1 MKLNNTGIEAQDTY
15 SRIKMY
21 IGGEGER
28 RNLNGFSAKLYKT
41 IAFLTAVYIFWAI
54 ISYPQPIL
62 HRSLCFGLFLALTFM
77 CYTMPGTD
85 TKDKIPW
92 YDWILAIL
100 SVSVSIYIYINLE
113 RLVYRYVF
121 VDAVYASDIIMG
133 LIAVLL
139 LLEATRRVIGP
150 WLSLLN
156 IISLVY
162 LWAGPFIPG
171 KFGHKGFTLNHITE
185 GLFMTTDGIW
195 GSIMG
200 VATNEVILF
209 VIFGAF
215 LLYTGAGA
223 FLFDFASAIAG
234 WSRGG
239 LAKVAILASGLFGM
253 ISGSPVANASTVGVI
268 TIPMMKKSGYPGD
281 FAASVET
288 CASAGGIL
296 MPPVMGSVAF
306 VMAEVIGV
314 PYSEVAIA
322 AFLPAVLY
330 FLALY
335 FTIDI
340 RARKIG
346 LKGLPREE
354 IPPLF
359 KTLKQGLPF
368 FIPIIYLIL
377 RLTLTGASI
386 SRVGLESI
394 MLITAISILN
404 KNNRITLKVF
414 INALAD
420 GIDKG
425 IMIVTTM
432 ASCGIMIGVFNL
444 TGIGG
449 KFSSVLMSLSNSS
462 LILTLIL
469 VMSLT
474 MFLGLAMNI
483 STAYLLTAVV
493 AAPVL
498 VKLGVP
504 VIAAHMFILFYAAM
518 ATITPPV
525 AITAFAAASIA
536 QEPPMK
542 IGFMAMR
549 MALIAYV
556 LPFIFI
562 YWPALLLQASL
573 IQIIMAFILGVI
585 SVALIAM
592 GIEGWWFNREM
603 PKLSRLLII
612 IAGIIT
618 LTGNIYLILVSTAI
632 VFVINYLITKA
643 QTLKNTKY

>member
-1 MKLNNTGIEAQDTY
+1 MLESKTNLIGKFKLY
-15 SRIKMY
+15 LW
-21 IGGEGER
+21 GEGNKR
-28 RNLNGFSAKLYKT
+28 KLTGFPATLYKT
-41 IAFLTAVYIFWAI
+41 IAFFTAIYIFWAI
-54 ISYPQPIL
+54 IYYPQPIL
-62 HRSLCFGLFLALTFM
+62 HRSLSFGLFLALTFM
-77 CYTMPGTD
+77 TYTMPGTN
-85 TKDKIPW
+85 TRNRIPW
-92 YDWILAIL
+92 YDWFLAFL
-100 SVSVSIYIYINLE
+100 SVAVSIYIYLNLE
-113 RLVYRYVF
+113 RVINRLVF
-121 VDAVYASDIIMG
+121 VDPVFLWDMIMG
-133 LIAVLL
+133 IITVLL
-139 LLEATRRVIGP
+139 LLEGTRRVIGP
-150 WLSLLN
+150 WLSFLS

-171 KFGHKGFTLNHITE
+171 KFGHKGFSSAHAIE
-185 GLFMTTDGIW
+185 ELFLTTDGIW
-195 GSIMG
+195 GNIMG

-215 LLYTGAGA
+215 LLFSGAVA
-223 FLFDFASAIAG
+223 FLFDFAAAIAG

-306 VMAEVIGV
+306 VMAEVIGI
-314 PYSEVAIA
+314 PYVKVATA

-335 FTIDI
+335 FSIDF

-346 LKGLPREE
+346 LQGLPKNE
-354 IPPLF
+354 IPPLRN
-359 KTLKQGLPF
+359 TIKQGLPF
-368 FIPIIYLIL
+368 FIPILYLIF
-377 RLTLTGASI
+377 RLTLTGATI

-394 MLITAISILN
+394 CLIIVISIFN
-404 KNNRITLKVF
+404 KKSRMNLKMIF
-414 INALAD
+414 EALAD
-420 GIDKG
+420 GTEKG

-449 KFSSVLMSLSNSS
+449 KFSSVLMSLSDSS
-462 LILTLIL
+462 LIITLLL
-469 VMSLT
+469 VMLLA

-498 VKLGVP
+498 INLGVT
-504 VIAAHMFILFYAAM
+504 VLAAHMFILFYAAM

-536 QEPPMK
+536 GEPPMK
-542 IGFMAMR
+542 VGFMAMR
-549 MALIAYV
+549 MAIIAYV
-556 LPFIFI
+556 LPFIFV
-562 YWPALLLQASL
+562 YWPALLMQAPFYE
-573 IQIIMAFILGVI
+573 IIIALFLGVI
-585 SVALIAM
+585 AVALIAM
-592 GIEGWWFNREM
+592 GLEGWWFEQ
-603 PKLSRLLII
+603 KVSKISRLLII
-612 IAGIIT
+612 IAGIII
-618 LTGNIYLILVSTAI
+618 LTGNIKLILISSAI
-632 VFVINYLITKA
+632 VFIINYLLSKSYATK
-643 QTLKNTKY
+643 

>member
-1 MKLNNTGIEAQDTY
+1 MLESKTNLIGKFKLY
-15 SRIKMY
+15 LW
-21 IGGEGER
+21 GEGNKR
-28 RNLNGFSAKLYKT
+28 KLTGFPATLYKT
-41 IAFLTAVYIFWAI
+41 IAFFTAIYIFWAI
-54 ISYPQPIL
+54 IYYPQPIL
-62 HRSLCFGLFLALTFM
+62 HRSLSFGLFLALTFM
-77 CYTMPGTD
+77 TYTMPGTN
-85 TKDKIPW
+85 TRNRIPW
-92 YDWILAIL
+92 YDWFLAFL
-100 SVSVSIYIYINLE
+100 SVAVSIYIYLNLE
-113 RLVYRYVF
+113 RVINRLVF
-121 VDAVYASDIIMG
+121 VDPVFLWDMIMG
-133 LIAVLL
+133 IITVLL
-139 LLEATRRVIGP
+139 LLEGTRRVIGP
-150 WLSLLN
+150 WLSFLS

-171 KFGHKGFTLNHITE
+171 KFGHKGFSSAHAIE
-185 GLFMTTDGIW
+185 ELFLTTDGIW
-195 GSIMG
+195 GNIMG

-215 LLYTGAGA
+215 LLFSGAGA
-223 FLFDFASAIAG
+223 FLFDFAAAIAG

-306 VMAEVIGV
+306 VMAEVIRI
-314 PYSEVAIA
+314 PYVKVATA

-335 FTIDI
+335 FSIDF

-346 LKGLPREE
+346 LQGLPKNE
-354 IPPLF
+354 IPPLRN
-359 KTLKQGLPF
+359 TIKQGLPF
-368 FIPIIYLIL
+368 FIPILYLIF
-377 RLTLTGASI
+377 RLTLTGATI

-394 MLITAISILN
+394 CLIIVISIFN
-404 KNNRITLKVF
+404 KKSRMNLKMIF
-414 INALAD
+414 EALAD
-420 GIDKG
+420 GTEKG

-449 KFSSVLMSLSNSS
+449 KFSSVLMSLSDSS
-462 LILTLIL
+462 LIITLLL
-469 VMSLT
+469 VMLLA

-498 VKLGVP
+498 INLGVT
-504 VIAAHMFILFYAAM
+504 VLAAHMFILFYAAM

-536 QEPPMK
+536 GEPPMK
-542 IGFMAMR
+542 VGFMAMR
-549 MALIAYV
+549 MAIIAYV
-556 LPFIFI
+556 LPFIFV
-562 YWPALLLQASL
+562 YWPALLMQAPFYE
-573 IQIIMAFILGVI
+573 IIIALFLGVI
-585 SVALIAM
+585 AVALIAM
-592 GIEGWWFNREM
+592 GLEGWWFEQ
-603 PKLSRLLII
+603 KVSKISRLLII
-612 IAGIIT
+612 IAGIII
-618 LTGNIYLILVSTAI
+618 LTGNIKLILISSAI
-632 VFVINYLITKA
+632 VFIINYLLSKSYATK
-643 QTLKNTKY
+643 

>member
-1 MKLNNTGIEAQDTY
+1 MLESKTNLIGKFKLY
-15 SRIKMY
+15 LW
-21 IGGEGER
+21 GEGNKR
-28 RNLNGFSAKLYKT
+28 KLTGFPATLYKT
-41 IAFLTAVYIFWAI
+41 IAFFTAIYIFWAI
-54 ISYPQPIL
+54 IYYPQPIL
-62 HRSLCFGLFLALTFM
+62 HRSLSFGLFLALTFM
-77 CYTMPGTD
+77 TYTMPGTN
-85 TKDKIPW
+85 TRNRIPW
-92 YDWILAIL
+92 YDWFLAFL
-100 SVSVSIYIYINLE
+100 SVAVSIYIYLNLE
-113 RLVYRYVF
+113 RVINRLVF
-121 VDAVYASDIIMG
+121 VDPVFLWDMIMG
-133 LIAVLL
+133 IITVLL
-139 LLEATRRVIGP
+139 LLEGTRRVIGP
-150 WLSLLN
+150 WLSFLS

-171 KFGHKGFTLNHITE
+171 KFGHKGFSSAHAIE
-185 GLFMTTDGIW
+185 ELFLTTDGIW
-195 GSIMG
+195 GNIMG

-215 LLYTGAGA
+215 LLFSGAGA
-223 FLFDFASAIAG
+223 FLFDFAAAIAG

-306 VMAEVIGV
+306 VMAEVIGI
-314 PYSEVAIA
+314 PYVKVATA

-335 FTIDI
+335 FSIDF

-346 LKGLPREE
+346 LQGLPKNE
-354 IPPLF
+354 IPPLRN
-359 KTLKQGLPF
+359 TIKQGLPF
-368 FIPIIYLIL
+368 FIPILYLIF
-377 RLTLTGASI
+377 RLTLTGATI

-394 MLITAISILN
+394 CLIIVISIFN
-404 KNNRITLKVF
+404 KKSRMNLKMIF
-414 INALAD
+414 EALAD
-420 GIDKG
+420 GTEKG

-449 KFSSVLMSLSNSS
+449 KFSSVLMSLSDSS
-462 LILTLIL
+462 LIITLLL
-469 VMSLT
+469 VMLLA

-498 VKLGVP
+498 INLGVT
-504 VIAAHMFILFYAAM
+504 VLAAHMFILFYAAM

-536 QEPPMK
+536 GEPPMK
-542 IGFMAMR
+542 VGFMAMR
-549 MALIAYV
+549 MAIIAYV
-556 LPFIFI
+556 LPFIFV
-562 YWPALLLQASL
+562 YWPALLMQAPFYE
-573 IQIIMAFILGVI
+573 IIIALFLGVI
-585 SVALIAM
+585 AVALIAM
-592 GIEGWWFNREM
+592 GLEGWWFEQ
-603 PKLSRLLII
+603 KVSKISRLLII
-612 IAGIIT
+612 IAGIII
-618 LTGNIYLILVSTAI
+618 LTGTIKLILISSAI
-632 VFVINYLITKA
+632 VFIINYLLSKSYATK
-643 QTLKNTKY
+643 

>member
-1 MKLNNTGIEAQDTY
+1 MLESKTNLIGKFKLY
-15 SRIKMY
+15 LW
-21 IGGEGER
+21 GEGNKR
-28 RNLNGFSAKLYKT
+28 KLTGFPATLYKT
-41 IAFLTAVYIFWAI
+41 IAFFTAIYIFWAI
-54 ISYPQPIL
+54 IYYPQPIL
-62 HRSLCFGLFLALTFM
+62 HRSLSFGLFLALTFM
-77 CYTMPGTD
+77 TYTMPGTN
-85 TKDKIPW
+85 TRNRIPW
-92 YDWILAIL
+92 YDWFLAFL
-100 SVSVSIYIYINLE
+100 SVAVSIYIYLNLE
-113 RLVYRYVF
+113 RVINRLVF
-121 VDAVYASDIIMG
+121 VDPVFLWDMIMG
-133 LIAVLL
+133 IITVLL
-139 LLEATRRVIGP
+139 LLEGTRRVIGP
-150 WLSLLN
+150 WLSFLS

-171 KFGHKGFTLNHITE
+171 KFGHKGFSSAHAIE
-185 GLFMTTDGIW
+185 ELFLTTDGIW
-195 GSIMG
+195 GNIMG

-215 LLYTGAGA
+215 LLFSGAGA
-223 FLFDFASAIAG
+223 FLFDFAAAIAG

-306 VMAEVIGV
+306 VMAEVIGI
-314 PYSEVAIA
+314 PYVKVATA

-335 FTIDI
+335 FSIDF

-346 LKGLPREE
+346 LQGLPKNE
-354 IPPLF
+354 IPPLRN
-359 KTLKQGLPF
+359 TIKQGLPF
-368 FIPIIYLIL
+368 FIPILYLIF
-377 RLTLTGASI
+377 RLTLTGATI

-394 MLITAISILN
+394 CLIIVISIFN
-404 KNNRITLKVF
+404 KKSRMNLKMIF
-414 INALAD
+414 EALAD
-420 GIDKG
+420 GTEKG

-449 KFSSVLMSLSNSS
+449 KFSSVLMSLSDSS
-462 LILTLIL
+462 LIITLLL
-469 VMSLT
+469 VMLLA

-498 VKLGVP
+498 INLGVT
-504 VIAAHMFILFYAAM
+504 VLAAHMFILFYAAM

-536 QEPPMK
+536 GEPPMK
-542 IGFMAMR
+542 VGFMAMR
-549 MALIAYV
+549 MAIIAYV
-556 LPFIFI
+556 LPFIFV
-562 YWPALLLQASL
+562 YWPALLMQAPFYE
-573 IQIIMAFILGVI
+573 IIIALFLGVI
-585 SVALIAM
+585 AVALIAM
-592 GIEGWWFNREM
+592 GLEGWWFE
-603 PKLSRLLII
+603 KKVSKISRLLII
-612 IAGIIT
+612 IAGIII
-618 LTGNIYLILVSTAI
+618 LTGNIKLILISSAI
-632 VFVINYLITKA
+632 VFIINYLLSKSYATK
-643 QTLKNTKY
+643 

>member
-1 MKLNNTGIEAQDTY
+1 MLESKTNLIGKFKLY
-15 SRIKMY
+15 LW
-21 IGGEGER
+21 GEGIKR
-28 RNLNGFSAKLYKT
+28 KLTGFPATLYKT
-41 IAFLTAVYIFWAI
+41 IAFFTAIYIFWAI
-54 ISYPQPIL
+54 IYYPQPIL
-62 HRSLCFGLFLALTFM
+62 HRSLSFGLFLALTFM
-77 CYTMPGTD
+77 TYTMPGTN
-85 TKDKIPW
+85 TRNRIPW
-92 YDWILAIL
+92 YDWFLAFL
-100 SVSVSIYIYINLE
+100 SVAVSIYIYLNLE
-113 RLVYRYVF
+113 RVINRLVF
-121 VDAVYASDIIMG
+121 VDPVFLWDMIMG
-133 LIAVLL
+133 IITVLL
-139 LLEATRRVIGP
+139 LLEGTRRVIGP
-150 WLSLLN
+150 WLSFLS

-171 KFGHKGFTLNHITE
+171 KFGHKGFSSAHAIE
-185 GLFMTTDGIW
+185 ELFLTTDGIW
-195 GSIMG
+195 GNIMG

-215 LLYTGAGA
+215 LLFSGAGA
-223 FLFDFASAIAG
+223 FLFDFAAAIAG

-306 VMAEVIGV
+306 VMAEVIGI
-314 PYSEVAIA
+314 PYVKVATA

-335 FTIDI
+335 FSIDF

-346 LKGLPREE
+346 LQGLPKNE
-354 IPPLF
+354 IPPLRN
-359 KTLKQGLPF
+359 TIKQGLPF
-368 FIPIIYLIL
+368 FIPILYLIF
-377 RLTLTGASI
+377 RLTLTGATI

-394 MLITAISILN
+394 CLIIVISIFN
-404 KNNRITLKVF
+404 KKSRMNLKMIF
-414 INALAD
+414 EALAD
-420 GIDKG
+420 GTEKG

-449 KFSSVLMSLSNSS
+449 KFSSVLMSLSDSS
-462 LILTLIL
+462 LIITLLL
-469 VMSLT
+469 VMLLA

-498 VKLGVP
+498 INLGVT
-504 VIAAHMFILFYAAM
+504 VLAAHMFILFYAAM

-536 QEPPMK
+536 GEPPMK
-542 IGFMAMR
+542 VGFMAMR
-549 MALIAYV
+549 MAIIAYV
-556 LPFIFI
+556 LPFIFV
-562 YWPALLLQASL
+562 YWPALLMQAPFYE
-573 IQIIMAFILGVI
+573 IIIALFLGVI
-585 SVALIAM
+585 AVALIAM
-592 GIEGWWFNREM
+592 GLEGWWFEQ
-603 PKLSRLLII
+603 KVSKISRLLII
-612 IAGIIT
+612 IAGIII
-618 LTGNIYLILVSTAI
+618 LTGNIKLILISSAI
-632 VFVINYLITKA
+632 VFIINYLLSKSYATK
-643 QTLKNTKY
+643 

>member
-1 MKLNNTGIEAQDTY
+1 VLESKTNLIGKFKLY
-15 SRIKMY
+15 LW
-21 IGGEGER
+21 GEGNKR
-28 RNLNGFSAKLYKT
+28 KLTGFPATLYKT
-41 IAFLTAVYIFWAI
+41 IAFFTAIYIFWAI
-54 ISYPQPIL
+54 IYYPQPIL
-62 HRSLCFGLFLALTFM
+62 HRSLSFGLFLALTFM
-77 CYTMPGTD
+77 TYTMPGTN
-85 TKDKIPW
+85 TRNRIPW
-92 YDWILAIL
+92 YDWFLAFL
-100 SVSVSIYIYINLE
+100 SVAVSIYIYLNLE
-113 RLVYRYVF
+113 RVINRLVF
-121 VDAVYASDIIMG
+121 VDPVFLWDMIMG
-133 LIAVLL
+133 IITVLL
-139 LLEATRRVIGP
+139 LLEGTRRVIGP
-150 WLSLLN
+150 WLSFLS

-171 KFGHKGFTLNHITE
+171 KFGHKGFSSAHAIE
-185 GLFMTTDGIW
+185 ELFLTTDGIW
-195 GSIMG
+195 GNIMG

-215 LLYTGAGA
+215 LLFSGAGA
-223 FLFDFASAIAG
+223 FLFDFAAAIAG

-306 VMAEVIGV
+306 VMAEVIGI
-314 PYSEVAIA
+314 PYVKVATA

-335 FTIDI
+335 FSIDF

-346 LKGLPREE
+346 LQGLPKNE
-354 IPPLF
+354 IPPLRN
-359 KTLKQGLPF
+359 TIKQGLPF
-368 FIPIIYLIL
+368 FIPILYLIF
-377 RLTLTGASI
+377 RLTLTGATI

-394 MLITAISILN
+394 CLIIVISIFN
-404 KNNRITLKVF
+404 KKSRMNLKMIF
-414 INALAD
+414 EALAD
-420 GIDKG
+420 GTEKG

-449 KFSSVLMSLSNSS
+449 KFSSVLMSLSDSS
-462 LILTLIL
+462 LIITLLL
-469 VMSLT
+469 VMLLA

-498 VKLGVP
+498 INLGVT
-504 VIAAHMFILFYAAM
+504 VLAAHMFILFYAAM

-536 QEPPMK
+536 GEPPMK
-542 IGFMAMR
+542 VGFMAMR
-549 MALIAYV
+549 MAIIAYV
-556 LPFIFI
+556 LPFIFV
-562 YWPALLLQASL
+562 YWPALLMQAPFYE
-573 IQIIMAFILGVI
+573 IIIALFLGVI
-585 SVALIAM
+585 AVALIAM
-592 GIEGWWFNREM
+592 GLEGWWFEQ
-603 PKLSRLLII
+603 KVSKISRLLII
-612 IAGIIT
+612 IAGIII
-618 LTGNIYLILVSTAI
+618 LTGNIKLILISSAI
-632 VFVINYLITKA
+632 VFIINYLLSKSYATK
-643 QTLKNTKY
+643 

>member
-1 MKLNNTGIEAQDTY
+1 MLESKTNLIGKFKLY
-15 SRIKMY
+15 LW
-21 IGGEGER
+21 GEGNKR
-28 RNLNGFSAKLYKT
+28 KLTGFPATLYKT
-41 IAFLTAVYIFWAI
+41 IAFFTAIYIFWAI
-54 ISYPQPIL
+54 IYYPQPIL
-62 HRSLCFGLFLALTFM
+62 HRSLSFGLFLALTFM
-77 CYTMPGTD
+77 TYTMPGTN
-85 TKDKIPW
+85 TRNRIPW
-92 YDWILAIL
+92 YDWFLAFL
-100 SVSVSIYIYINLE
+100 SVAVSIYIYLNLE
-113 RLVYRYVF
+113 RVINRLVF
-121 VDAVYASDIIMG
+121 VDPVFLWDMIMG
-133 LIAVLL
+133 IITVLL
-139 LLEATRRVIGP
+139 LLEGTRRVIGP
-150 WLSLLN
+150 WLSFLS

-171 KFGHKGFTLNHITE
+171 KFGHKGFSSAHAIE
-185 GLFMTTDGIW
+185 ELFLTTDGIW
-195 GSIMG
+195 GNIMG

-215 LLYTGAGA
+215 LLFSGAGA
-223 FLFDFASAIAG
+223 FLFDFAAAIAG

-306 VMAEVIGV
+306 VMAEVIGI
-314 PYSEVAIA
+314 PYVKVATA

-335 FTIDI
+335 FSIDF

-346 LKGLPREE
+346 LQGLPKNE
-354 IPPLF
+354 IPPLRN
-359 KTLKQGLPF
+359 TIKQGLPF
-368 FIPIIYLIL
+368 FIPILYLIF
-377 RLTLTGASI
+377 RLTLTGATI

-394 MLITAISILN
+394 CLIIVISIFN
-404 KNNRITLKVF
+404 KKSRMNLKMIF
-414 INALAD
+414 EALAD
-420 GIDKG
+420 GTEKG

-449 KFSSVLMSLSNSS
+449 KFSSVLMSLSDSS
-462 LILTLIL
+462 LIITLLL
-469 VMSLT
+469 VMLLA

-498 VKLGVP
+498 INLGVT
-504 VIAAHMFILFYAAM
+504 VLAAHMFILFYAAM

-536 QEPPMK
+536 GEPPMK
-542 IGFMAMR
+542 VGFMAMR
-549 MALIAYV
+549 MAIIAYV
-556 LPFIFI
+556 LPFIFV
-562 YWPALLLQASL
+562 YWPALLMQAPFYE
-573 IQIIMAFILGVI
+573 IIIALFLGVI
-585 SVALIAM
+585 AVALIAM
-592 GIEGWWFNREM
+592 GLEGWWFEQ
-603 PKLSRLLII
+603 KVSKISRLLII
-612 IAGIIT
+612 IAGIII
-618 LTGNIYLILVSTAI
+618 LTGNIKLILISSAI
-632 VFVINYLITKA
+632 VFIINYLLSKSYATK
-643 QTLKNTKY
+643 

>member
-1 MKLNNTGIEAQDTY
+1 VLESKTNLIGKFKLY
-15 SRIKMY
+15 LW
-21 IGGEGER
+21 GEGNKR
-28 RNLNGFSAKLYKT
+28 KLTGFPATLYKT
-41 IAFLTAVYIFWAI
+41 IAFFTAIYIFWAI
-54 ISYPQPIL
+54 IYYPQPIL
-62 HRSLCFGLFLALTFM
+62 HRSLSFGLFLALTFM
-77 CYTMPGTD
+77 TYTMPGTN
-85 TKDKIPW
+85 TRNRIPW
-92 YDWILAIL
+92 YDWFLAFL
-100 SVSVSIYIYINLE
+100 SVAVSIYIYLNLE
-113 RLVYRYVF
+113 RVINRLVF
-121 VDAVYASDIIMG
+121 VDPVFLWDMIMG
-133 LIAVLL
+133 IITVLL
-139 LLEATRRVIGP
+139 LLEGTRRVIGP
-150 WLSLLN
+150 WLSFLS

-171 KFGHKGFTLNHITE
+171 KFGHKGFSSAHAIE
-185 GLFMTTDGIW
+185 ELFLTTDGIW
-195 GSIMG
+195 GNIMG

-215 LLYTGAGA
+215 LLFSGAGA
-223 FLFDFASAIAG
+223 FLFDFAAAIAG

-306 VMAEVIGV
+306 VMAEVIGI
-314 PYSEVAIA
+314 PYVKVATA

-335 FTIDI
+335 FSIDF

-346 LKGLPREE
+346 LQGLPKNE
-354 IPPLF
+354 IPPLRN
-359 KTLKQGLPF
+359 TIKQGLPF
-368 FIPIIYLIL
+368 FIPILYLIF
-377 RLTLTGASI
+377 RLTLTGATI

-394 MLITAISILN
+394 CLIIVISIFN
-404 KNNRITLKVF
+404 KKSRMNLKMIF
-414 INALAD
+414 EALAD
-420 GIDKG
+420 GTEKG

-449 KFSSVLMSLSNSS
+449 KFSSVLMSLSDSS
-462 LILTLIL
+462 LIITLLL
-469 VMSLT
+469 VMLLA

-498 VKLGVP
+498 INLGVT
-504 VIAAHMFILFYAAM
+504 VLAAHMFILFYAAM

-536 QEPPMK
+536 GEPPMK
-542 IGFMAMR
+542 VGFMAMR
-549 MALIAYV
+549 MAIIAYV
-556 LPFIFI
+556 LPFIFV
-562 YWPALLLQASL
+562 YWPALLMQAPFYE
-573 IQIIMAFILGVI
+573 IIIALFLGVI
-585 SVALIAM
+585 AVALIAM
-592 GIEGWWFNREM
+592 GLEGWWFE
-603 PKLSRLLII
+603 KKVSKISRLLII
-612 IAGIIT
+612 IAGIII
-618 LTGNIYLILVSTAI
+618 LTGNIKLILISSAI
-632 VFVINYLITKA
+632 VFIINYLLSKSYATK
-643 QTLKNTKY
+643 

>member
-1 MKLNNTGIEAQDTY
+1 MTGFPAT
-15 SRIKMY
+15 
-21 IGGEGER
+21 
-28 RNLNGFSAKLYKT
+28 LYKT
-41 IAFLTAVYIFWAI
+41 IAFFTAIYIFWAI
-54 ISYPQPIL
+54 IYYPQPIL
-62 HRSLCFGLFLALTFM
+62 HRSLSFGLFLALTFM
-77 CYTMPGTD
+77 TYTMPGTN
-85 TKDKIPW
+85 TRNRIPW
-92 YDWILAIL
+92 YDWFLAFL
-100 SVSVSIYIYINLE
+100 SVAVSIYIYLNLE
-113 RLVYRYVF
+113 RVINRLVF
-121 VDAVYASDIIMG
+121 VDPVFLWDMIMG
-133 LIAVLL
+133 IITVLL
-139 LLEATRRVIGP
+139 LLEGTRRVIGP
-150 WLSLLN
+150 WLSFLS

-171 KFGHKGFTLNHITE
+171 KFGHKGFSSAHAIE
-185 GLFMTTDGIW
+185 ELFLTTDGIW
-195 GSIMG
+195 GNIMG

-215 LLYTGAGA
+215 LLFSGAGA
-223 FLFDFASAIAG
+223 FLFDFAAAIAG

-306 VMAEVIGV
+306 VMAEVIGI
-314 PYSEVAIA
+314 PYVKVATA

-335 FTIDI
+335 FSIDF

-346 LKGLPREE
+346 LQGLPKNE
-354 IPPLF
+354 IPPLRN
-359 KTLKQGLPF
+359 TIKQGLPF
-368 FIPIIYLIL
+368 FIPILYLIF
-377 RLTLTGASI
+377 RLTLTGATI

-394 MLITAISILN
+394 CLIIVISIFN
-404 KNNRITLKVF
+404 KKSRMNLKMIF
-414 INALAD
+414 EALAD
-420 GIDKG
+420 GTEKG

-449 KFSSVLMSLSNSS
+449 KFSSVLMSLSDSS
-462 LILTLIL
+462 LIITLLL
-469 VMSLT
+469 VMLLA

-498 VKLGVP
+498 INLGVT
-504 VIAAHMFILFYAAM
+504 VLAAHMFILFYAAM

-536 QEPPMK
+536 GEPPMK
-542 IGFMAMR
+542 VGFMAMR
-549 MALIAYV
+549 MAIIAYV
-556 LPFIFI
+556 LPFIFV
-562 YWPALLLQASL
+562 YWPALLMQAPFYE
-573 IQIIMAFILGVI
+573 IIIALFLGVI
-585 SVALIAM
+585 AVALIAM
-592 GIEGWWFNREM
+592 GLEGWWFEQ
-603 PKLSRLLII
+603 KVSKISRLLII
-612 IAGIIT
+612 IAGIII
-618 LTGNIYLILVSTAI
+618 LTGNIKLILISSAI
-632 VFVINYLITKA
+632 VFIINYLLSKSYATK
-643 QTLKNTKY
+643 